1 MKIINFL
8 KMFIGSLVF
17 FQIQLIISIVFSALI
32 YFRKINK
39 HENYFLSITIGNNI
53 YIKIYDFEFLSF
65 IYDVNSKS
73 LVYFSYSSLL
83 SFYLFFWEIFLF
95 ILEVTDADNNKIILA
110 QFIIGCIIVVFNIS
124 VFCLSLGV
132 YLKSNEK
139 NSNKSVQSENYANK
153 GIPLE
158 KNSNV

>member
-39 HENYFLSITIGNNI
+39 YENYFLSITIGNNI

-83 SFYLFFWEIFLF
+83 SFYLFFWEIF
-95 ILEVTDADNNKIILA
+95 
-110 QFIIGCIIVVFNIS
+110 
-124 VFCLSLGV
+124 
-132 YLKSNEK
+132 
-139 NSNKSVQSENYANK
+139 
-153 GIPLE
+153 
-158 KNSNV
+158 

>member
-1 MKIINFL
+1 
-8 KMFIGSLVF
+8 MFIGSLVF

-39 HENYFLSITIGNNI
+39 YENYFLSITIGNNI

-95 ILEVTDADNNKIILA
+95 ILKFNNADNNKIILA

-124 VFCLSLGV
+124 VFCLSLGA

-139 NSNKSVQSENYANK
+139 NSNKSVQSKKYANK